1 MGSEPQTQPD
11 DCALG
16 FRAFYGRHIGVP
28 ARRIYVDETKQQGFV
43 LVAGVVVASDQG
55 DIRRTLR
62 ELTKPGQNRIHM
74 RNENDARKR
83 QIADAV
89 GRMPVTA
96 WVYKSSDRACAE
108 KDARA
113 ACMRRVVE
121 DAVAEGI
128 DHLVIEQ
135 DDSMVR
141 WDSQALIDATRD
153 LGVRETFRWEH
164 NRARTET
171 LLSVPD
177 VIAWCYGKSGYH
189 TRIAPLVAKE
199 VPVVTAP
206 AAAPAAGH
214 NRKRRR

>member
-1 MGSEPQTQPD
+1 M
-11 DCALG
+11 L
-16 FRAFYGRHIGVP
+16 

-43 LVAGVVVASDQG
+43 LVAGVVVASDQD

-96 WVYKSSDRACAE
+96 WVYKSSDRGCAE

-135 DDSMVR
+135 DDSMVG

-189 TRIAPLVAKE
+189 SRIAPLVAKE
-199 VPVVTAP
+199 VPVLTAP
-206 AAAPAAGH
+206 TLGRRP
-214 NRKRRR
+214 RRR